1 MVEEARGFLGRWAR
15 RKTDALQGVH
25 LDEPVALPKTGAVI
39 GAGGEAALS
48 VPAKVTPVAAP
59 SPGTAADAGADGAE
73 LSKKPALSLDDV
85 KLLTKDSDFR
95 PFMTSDVGPE
105 VRNAAMKKLF
115 ADPHFNVMDGLDIY
129 IDDYSK
135 SDPIP
140 ESMLR
145 QMASAKFLKLFDD
158 DEDEEEGKDGEAI
171 QEKEKRAE
179 GGTVAAKKGTTD
191 DKEDAASRE
200 SANIA
205 DVQSV
210 AQSSE
215 NPDLSGHNLSSSPHY
230 SQAAPLPDAA
240 ASQQDHAHSHL
251 RLQPDHA
258 APAPELGRGT

>member
-15 RKTDALQGVH
+15 RKADALQGSP
-25 LDEPVALPKTGAVI
+25 LDEPVAPVKTGAVP
-39 GAGGEAALS
+39 GTEAELAPP
-48 VPAKVTPVAAP
+48 VQAEMMPVAAP
-59 SPGTAADAGADGAE
+59 SPGNAGGADAANPRE
-73 LSKKPALSLDDV
+73 LPKKPALSLDDV
-85 KLLTKDSDFR
+85 KLLTKDSDFK
-95 PFMTSDVGPE
+95 PFMASDVGPE

-158 DEDEEEGKDGEAI
+158 DEEEEVGKEG
-171 QEKEKRAE
+171 KEGKER
-179 GGTVAAKKGTTD
+179 GTVATE
-191 DKEDAASRE
+191 EDAAPRE

-205 DVQSV
+205 DAQSV
-210 AQSSE
+210 PQSSE
-215 NPDLSGHNLSSSPHY
+215 NPDLSGQSPISPPHS

-240 ASQQDHAHSHL
+240 ASPQDHAHSHL

-258 APAPELGRGT
+258 APAPDLGRGT